1 MASPCRSRHR
11 RLLPVLLSVT
21 LLGGGCQFTG
31 VSEAGRE
38 RCRSLGADAGH
49 PLAAALSYV
58 RCLPNSDATLAI
70 EKAAAKAAEKAE
82 KAATAR
88 RAALVACRR
97 RQGTI
102 TTLMASLRQAEQEL
116 AAARSTPFRPSVA
129 PPQPLDA
136 GKESR
141 YRPED
146 QRLDRDRYEAAL
158 ATWEQQVASQR
169 FQWRQQRAERTEA
182 AQRRLDRDAQALR
195 QLQPDLFNGP
205 ASIEFDPTALQR
217 VNAGCDSVG

>member
-1 MASPCRSRHR
+1 MASSRARRHR
-11 RLLPVLLSVT
+11 RLLPVLLGVT

-38 RCRSLGADAGH
+38 RCRRLGAAAGN

-58 RCLPNSDATLAI
+58 RCLPGSDSSL
-70 EKAAAKAAEKAE
+70 AAEKAAS
-82 KAATAR
+82 AAAAAR
-88 RAALVACRR
+88 PAAQEACRS

-102 TTLMASLRQAEQEL
+102 TTLIGSLRQAEQEL
-116 AAARSTPFRPSVA
+116 AAARNSPFRPSVA
-129 PPQPLDA
+129 PPPPLDA

-158 ATWEQQVASQR
+158 GAWEQQVASQR
-169 FQWRQQRAERTEA
+169 AQWRQQRAERIEA
-182 AQRRLDRDAQALR
+182 AQERLDRDAQALR

-205 ASIEFDPTALQR
+205 ASIEFDPRALRQ
-217 VNAGCDSVG
+217 VSAGCDSAG

>member
-1 MASPCRSRHR
+1 MASSRARRHR
-11 RLLPVLLSVT
+11 RLLPVLLGVT

-38 RCRSLGADAGH
+38 RCRRLGAAAGN

-58 RCLPNSDATLAI
+58 RCLPGSDSSL
-70 EKAAAKAAEKAE
+70 AAEKAAE
-82 KAATAR
+82 AAATAR
-88 RAALVACRR
+88 RAALESCRR
-97 RQGTI
+97 RKGTI
-102 TTLMASLRQAEQEL
+102 TTLIGSLRQAEQEL
-116 AAARSTPFRPSVA
+116 AEARNSPFSPSVA

-158 ATWEQQVASQR
+158 GAWEQQVASSGPSGASSAPSASR
-169 FQWRQQRAERTEA
+169 PPRHGSTGTPRPSGSSSPICSTV
-182 AQRRLDRDAQALR
+182 
-195 QLQPDLFNGP
+195 PP
-205 ASIEFDPTALQR
+205 ASSSTP
-217 VNAGCDSVG
+217 GPCDR

>member
-1 MASPCRSRHR
+1 MASSRARRHR
-11 RLLPVLLSVT
+11 RLLPVLLGVT
-21 LLGGGCQFTG
+21 LLGAGCQFTG

-38 RCRSLGADAGH
+38 RCRRLGAAAGN

-58 RCLPNSDATLAI
+58 RCLPSSDSSL
-70 EKAAAKAAEKAE
+70 AAEKAAE
-82 KAATAR
+82 SAAMAR
-88 RAALVACRR
+88 RTALEACRR

-102 TTLMASLRQAEQEL
+102 TNLIGSLRQAEQEL
-116 AAARSTPFRPSVA
+116 AAARNSPFRPSVA

-158 ATWEQQVASQR
+158 GAWEQQVASQR
-169 FQWRQQRAERTEA
+169 AQWRQERAGRIEA
-182 AQRRLDRDAQALR
+182 AQARLDRDAQALR

-205 ASIEFDPTALQR
+205 ASIEFDPGALRQ
-217 VNAGCDSVG
+217 VSAGCDSAG

>member
-1 MASPCRSRHR
+1 MASCRARRHR
-11 RLLPVLLSVT
+11 RLLPVLLGVT

-38 RCRSLGADAGH
+38 RCRRLGAAAGN

-58 RCLPNSDATLAI
+58 RCLPGSDSS
-70 EKAAAKAAEKAE
+70 KAASAA
-82 KAATAR
+82 AAAR
-88 RAALVACRR
+88 RAALEACRR

-102 TTLMASLRQAEQEL
+102 TTLIGSLRQAEQEL
-116 AAARSTPFRPSVA
+116 AAARNSPFRPSVA

-158 ATWEQQVASQR
+158 GAWEQQVASQR
-169 FQWRQQRAERTEA
+169 AHWRQERAGRIEA
-182 AQRRLDRDAQALR
+182 AQERLDRDAQALR

-205 ASIEFDPTALQR
+205 ASIEFDPRALRQ
-217 VNAGCDSVG
+217 VSAGCDSAG